1 MARDALRSSVDTSD
15 LPPPRKELPTLPTD
29 MSDIAK
35 ESIRPLSPD
44 DTNEIVTAEFAVD
57 RLPDVRRTSIPH
69 LAVPRAQLVGRLQN
83 HREAFLVS
91 LVDGVTSLGDVLDL
105 AGMAQVEAM
114 ALLCNLH
121 ARGVL
126 AFE

>member
-1 MARDALRSSVDTSD
+1 M
-15 LPPPRKELPTLPTD
+15 PTLPTD
-29 MSDIAK
+29 LSDYAR
-35 ESIRPLSPD
+35 EASQIRPLLEEDPG
-44 DTNEIVTAEFAVD
+44 EITTAQFAVD
-57 RLPDVRRTSIPH
+57 SFLDSRRASIPH
-69 LAVPRAQLVGRLQN
+69 LAVPRAELVGKLQN

-91 LVDGVTSLGDVLDL
+91 LVDGVSSLADVLDM

-126 AFE
+126 AFD